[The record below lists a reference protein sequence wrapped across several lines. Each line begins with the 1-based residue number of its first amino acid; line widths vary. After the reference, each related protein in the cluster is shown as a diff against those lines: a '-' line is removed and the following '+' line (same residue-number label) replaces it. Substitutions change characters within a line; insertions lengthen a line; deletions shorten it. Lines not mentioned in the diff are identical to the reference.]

1 MGEEQSDVDGRVEGE
16 GSRLE
21 WGWGCQILMGE
32 GRDSREHGSDGE
44 AGAGWPAGEGRLW
57 G

>member
-21 WGWGCQILMGE
+21 WGWGCQILTGE